1 TFADSQVE
9 NWTVPADGQYFIEVR
24 DLHLRGGPEHVY
36 LLKVHRSQEDFRI
49 FADTDKTQLTPGTG
63 GVVFVRLER
72 RNGFSGEVQL
82 QAEGLPKGVQVH
94 CGKILAGKGV
104 DGCIVLQAAGD
115 ATMDISN
122 MTIRGVAE
130 VQDGEQV
137 RKLERQAVVYQET
150 YQPGGG
156 RGHWTVDE
164 HALCVGAPGD
174 IRALKVSQ
182 NEITAK
188 PGDSVKIEVEIER
201 VEGFEKNVS
210 LDVLFQHLNS
220 TYGNSLP
227 EGVTLDDKNSKIL
240 LTGKE
245 SKGHITLKV
254 ADTTLPAQQQQFP
267 VMAHVSINFVMKATY
282 AVPMKITILPKEKA
296 ADAEEEVKK

>member
-1 TFADSQVE
+1 
-9 NWTVPADGQYFIEVR
+9 
-24 DLHLRGGPEHVY
+24 
-36 LLKVHRSQEDFRI
+36 
-49 FADTDKTQLTPGTG
+49 
-63 GVVFVRLER
+63 
-72 RNGFSGEVQL
+72 
-82 QAEGLPKGVQVH
+82 
-94 CGKILAGKGV
+94 
-104 DGCIVLQAAGD
+104 
-115 ATMDISN
+115 MDISN

-130 VQDGEQV
+130 VKEGEKV

-174 IRALKVSQ
+174 IRGLKVSQ

-188 PGDSVKIEVEIER
+188 PGESVKIEVEIER
-201 VEGFEKNVS
+201 FEGFEKNVS
-210 LDVLFQHLNS
+210 LDVLFQHLSS

-254 ADTTLPAQQQQFP
+254 ADTTLPVEQQQFP

-282 AVPMKITILPKEKA
+282 AVPMKITILPKEKEE
-296 ADAEEEVKK
+296 DAKEEEKK